1 MAEATRDGIAVH
13 NGGGEVFLISGR
25 FGFSGQ
31 HAALLFD
38 ALPPI
43 INIPKASPRAFCAGR
58 SNSGRM
64 NCVTRSSAVR

>member
-43 INIPKASPRAFCAGR
+43 INIPKASPCGR
-58 SNSGRM
+58 FALDART
-64 NCVTRSSAVR
+64 VDE